1 MDSLIDLPPA
11 SLTNT
16 KAMENQKK
24 LVGEISSLWRFPVKS
39 MGGEQ
44 LKELG
49 ITASGV
55 VGDRAYAL
63 LDTATGKVVSAKSSK
78 LFPDVLQ
85 CRAEFVSPPKR
96 NSEIPAV
103 NVLLPNG
110 VSVRSDNSS
119 VNDVLSEF
127 FGRQVKLI
135 QTAPEDFT
143 IDQYHPD
150 IAEVDPSGNRNTTVS
165 QKLGSALFQAVGLT
179 SPVSPG
185 SFLDV
190 FPVSVITTSTLLRLT
205 ALSSNSIFDE
215 QRFRMNIVVKT
226 PDEGFVENSWVG
238 HNLAIEEG
246 AQLSVAMLDP
256 RCVMTTLAQPGLPQ
270 DLDVLRTLV
279 THNRVE
285 LPGMGNFPCAG
296 VYATI
301 QNEGIA
307 RVGSDIF
314 M

>member
-1 MDSLIDLPPA
+1 
-11 SLTNT
+11 
-16 KAMENQKK
+16 MENQKK
-24 LVGEISSLWRFPVKS
+24 LIGEISSLWRFPVKS

-44 LKELG
+44 RQELEFS
-49 ITASGV
+49 ANGV

-63 LDTATGKVVSAKSSK
+63 LDTETGKVVSAKSSK
-78 LFPDVLQ
+78 LFPDLLQ
-85 CRAEFVSPPKR
+85 CRAEFVSPPTR
-96 NSEIPAV
+96 LSEIPAV
-103 NVLLPNG
+103 NVMLPNG
-110 VSVRSDNSS
+110 VSLRSDDSS
-119 VNDVLSEF
+119 VNDVLSKF

-165 QKLGSALFQAVGLT
+165 QKLGSALFKAAGLM
-179 SPVSPG
+179 SPVPPD

-190 FPVSVITTSTLLRLT
+190 FPVSVITTSTLLRLQ
-205 ALSSNSIFDE
+205 ALSPNSIFDE

-226 PDEGFVENSWVG
+226 LDEGFVENSWVS
-238 HNLAIEEG
+238 HNLAIGES

-279 THNRVE
+279 AHNRVE

-296 VYATI
+296 VYAVV

-307 RVGSDIF
+307 SVGSSVFI
-314 M
+314 

>member
-1 MDSLIDLPPA
+1 
-11 SLTNT
+11 
-16 KAMENQKK
+16 MENQKK
-24 LVGEISSLWRFPVKS
+24 LIGEISSLWRFPVKS

-44 LKELG
+44 LQELEFS
-49 ITASGV
+49 ANGV

-63 LDTATGKVVSAKSSK
+63 LDTETGKVVSAKSSK
-78 LFPDVLQ
+78 LFPDLLQ
-85 CRAEFVSPPKR
+85 CRAEFVSPPNR
-96 NSEIPAV
+96 HAEIPAV
-103 NVLLPNG
+103 NVKLPNG
-110 VSVRSDNSS
+110 ISVRSDDSS
-119 VNDVLSEF
+119 VNDELSSF

-165 QKLGSALFQAVGLT
+165 QKLGSALFKAVGLT
-179 SPVSPG
+179 SPVPPG

-190 FPVSVITTSTLLRLT
+190 FPVSVITTSTLLRLQ
-205 ALSSNSIFDE
+205 ALSPNSIFDE

-226 PDEGFVENSWVG
+226 LDEGFVENSWVS
-238 HNLAIEEG
+238 HNLAIGESAE
-246 AQLSVAMLDP
+246 LSVAMLDP

-279 THNRVE
+279 AHNRVE

-296 VYATI
+296 VYAVV

-307 RVGSDIF
+307 SVGSYVFI
-314 M
+314 

>member
-1 MDSLIDLPPA
+1 
-11 SLTNT
+11 
-16 KAMENQKK
+16 MENQKK
-24 LVGEISSLWRFPVKS
+24 LIGEISSLWRFPVKS

-44 LKELG
+44 LQELEFS
-49 ITASGV
+49 ANGV

-63 LDTATGKVVSAKSSK
+63 LDSETGKVVSAKSSK
-78 LFPDVLQ
+78 LFPDLLQ
-85 CRAEFVSPPKR
+85 CRAEFVSPSTR
-96 NSEIPAV
+96 HAEIPAV
-103 NVLLPNG
+103 NVMLPNG
-110 VSVRSDNSS
+110 VYVRSDDSS
-119 VNDVLSEF
+119 VNEVLSKF

-165 QKLGSALFQAVGLT
+165 QKLGSALFKAAGLM
-179 SPVSPG
+179 SPVPPD

-190 FPVSVITTSTLLRLT
+190 FPVSVITTSTLLRLQ
-205 ALSSNSIFDE
+205 ALSPNSIFDA

-226 PDEGFVENSWVG
+226 LDEGFVENSWVS
-238 HNLAIEEG
+238 HNLAIGES

-256 RCVMTTLAQPGLPQ
+256 RCVMTTLAHPGLPQ

-279 THNRVE
+279 AHNRVE

-296 VYATI
+296 VYAVV

-307 RVGSDIF
+307 SVGSSVFI
-314 M
+314 